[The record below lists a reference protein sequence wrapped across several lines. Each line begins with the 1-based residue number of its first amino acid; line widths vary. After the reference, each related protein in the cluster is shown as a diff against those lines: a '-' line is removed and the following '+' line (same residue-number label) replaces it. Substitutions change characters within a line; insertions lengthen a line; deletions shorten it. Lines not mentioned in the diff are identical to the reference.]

1 MLSALVLL
9 TALATA
15 AEPSSTPA
23 SDAGSARVYGTA
35 RASVAVPTGYV
46 GLAQSYSVEAGA
58 LFTDHNQVGIR
69 LAYVPYPPD
78 VYGSDTPNQ
87 AAGPVLTWAY
97 QFPVSPRVDITP
109 ALAVGAVFGPGA
121 ESQENKVLPYLQA
134 GLGLRAKIPTAGGG
148 AVALGPEVGF
158 VPTLIAPYVAANVTV
173 IGRAPQPSSYT
184 GP

>member
-1 MLSALVLL
+1 MF
-9 TALATA
+9 TALALLTTLALA
-15 AEPSSTPA
+15 AEPSPTLD

-35 RASVAVPTGYV
+35 RGTVAVPTGYV
-46 GLAQSYSVEAGA
+46 GFAQSYSVEAGA
-58 LFTDHNQVGIR
+58 LFRDHNQVGIR
-69 LAYVPYPPD
+69 LAYVPYAPE
-78 VYGSDTPNQ
+78 VYGADTPNQ

-109 ALAVGAVFGPGA
+109 SLAAGAVFGPGA
-121 ESQENKVLPYLQA
+121 ESKENKVLPYLQA

-158 VPTLIAPYVAANVTV
+158 VPTLVAPYVAANVTV